1 MTAQMHTQ
9 STMKAWTQDAY
20 GDPSTFVQREIA
32 VPVAADDEILVRVQ
46 AVGLNAADWHL
57 FRGRPY
63 AARAAFGLRRPKNP
77 VMGSDVAGVVV
88 QVGSAVTSFA
98 VGDEVMVEVQRGG
111 LGELV
116 AVKAK
121 HAALKPTSFTFLEA
135 ATLPLAG
142 GTALQALRDHGKVA
156 AGERVLVI
164 GASGG
169 VGTRAVQIAVALGAE
184 VTGVCSAR
192 NVELV
197 RSLGAAHV
205 VDYTTTDVL
214 AAGTTY
220 DVVVD
225 MVGDI
230 PLRSVR
236 RLLSPGGRYVMVGG
250 GEGGRILGPVFGP
263 MGRTFGTFVLGAGGE
278 KRSLHA
284 AIAKR
289 NGADVEV
296 LRQLAEAGSLQP
308 AIERVYA
315 FDEAREALAQIESGR
330 VAGKLVIA
338 VGHRAGEHH
347 A

>member
-1 MTAQMHTQ
+1 
-9 STMKAWTQDAY
+9 MKALTQDSY
-20 GDPSTFVQREIA
+20 GSPDTFVVRDLPA
-32 VPVAADDEILVRVQ
+32 PTAAADEVVVRVE

-57 FRGRPY
+57 FRGKPY

-77 VMGSDVAGVVV
+77 VMGSDVSGVVV
-88 QVGSAVTSFA
+88 QVGSDVTTFA
-98 VGDEVMVEVQRGG
+98 VGDEAMVEAQRGG
-111 LGELV
+111 LAELV

-121 HAALKPTSFTFLEA
+121 HVALKPSSFTFLEA

-169 VGTRAVQIAVALGAE
+169 VGTWAVQIAVALGAE
-184 VTGVCSAR
+184 VTGVCSTR
-192 NVELV
+192 NVDLV

-205 VDYTTTDVL
+205 VDYTATDVL

-220 DVVVD
+220 DVVID
-225 MVGDI
+225 MIGDI
-230 PLRSVR
+230 PLRECR
-236 RLLSPGGRYVMVGG
+236 RLLPAGGRYVMVGG

-278 KRSLHA
+278 KRSLNA

-296 LRQLAEAGSLQP
+296 LRQMAEAGSLKP
-308 AIERVYA
+308 SIEKVYA
-315 FDEAREALAQIESGR
+315 FDDAREALAQIETGR
-330 VAGKLVIA
+330 VAGKLAIA
-338 VGHRAGEHH
+338 VGSYAAEQH
-347 A
+347 AAATDEVTTS

>member
-1 MTAQMHTQ
+1 
-9 STMKAWTQDAY
+9 MKSLTQDAY
-20 GDPSTFVQREIA
+20 GSPNTFVVRDLPA
-32 VPVAADDEILVRVQ
+32 PTAAADEVVVRVE

-57 FRGRPY
+57 FRGKPY
-63 AARAAFGLRRPKNP
+63 AARAAFGLRRPRNP
-77 VMGSDVAGVVV
+77 VPGSDVSGVVV

-98 VGDEVMVEVQRGG
+98 VGDEVMAEVQRGG
-111 LGELV
+111 LAELV

-121 HAALKPTSFTFLEA
+121 YVARKPASFTFLEA

-142 GTALQALRDHGKVA
+142 GTALQAVRDHGKVA

-169 VGTRAVQIAVALGAE
+169 VGTWAVQIAVALGAE

-205 VDYTTTDVL
+205 VDYTATDVL
-214 AAGTTY
+214 SAGTAY
-220 DVVVD
+220 DVVID
-225 MVGDI
+225 MIGDI
-230 PLRSVR
+230 PLRDCR

-250 GEGGRILGPVFGP
+250 GEGGRVLGPVFGP

-296 LRQLAEAGSLQP
+296 LRQLAEAGSLKPSIQQ
-308 AIERVYA
+308 VYA
-315 FDEAREALAQIESGR
+315 FDDAREALAEIETGR
-330 VAGKLVIA
+330 VAGKLAIA
-338 VGHRAGEHH
+338 VGSFAAEQH
-347 A
+347 ATATEELPTS

>member
-1 MTAQMHTQ
+1 
-9 STMKAWTQDAY
+9 MKALIQRAY
-20 GDPSTFVQREIA
+20 GAPDSFA
-32 VPVAADDEILVRVQ
+32 VGDLPAPTAAADEVVVRVE

-57 FRGRPY
+57 FRGKPY

-77 VMGSDVAGVVV
+77 VPGSDVSGVVV

-98 VGDEVMVEVQRGG
+98 VGDEVMVEAQRGG
-111 LGELV
+111 LAELV

-121 HAALKPTSFTFLEA
+121 HVARKPASFTFLEA

-169 VGTRAVQIAVALGAE
+169 VGTWAVQIAGALAAE
-184 VTGVCSAR
+184 VTGVCSTR

-205 VDYTTTDVL
+205 VDYTATDVL
-214 AAGTTY
+214 SEGTTY
-220 DVVVD
+220 DVVID
-225 MVGDI
+225 MIGDI
-230 PLRSVR
+230 PLRSCR

-250 GEGGRILGPVFGP
+250 GAGGRILGPVFGP
-263 MGRTFGTFVLGAGGE
+263 MGRTFGTFVLGAGGG
-278 KRSLHA
+278 KRSLNA

-289 NGADVEV
+289 NGADVDV
-296 LRQLAEAGSLQP
+296 LREMAEAGALRPSIQ
-308 AIERVYA
+308 RVYS
-315 FDEAREALAQIESGR
+315 FDEAREALAEIESGR
-330 VAGKLVIA
+330 VAGKLAIA
-338 VGHRAGEHH
+338 VGAYAAQQH
-347 A
+347 AAATDEVSAT